1 MRLAMT
7 AVVVAVALAGC
18 GGGDGG
24 DTVVV
29 PSTPPPPDL
38 DGPDATFGQIR
49 SDFSDTFALYDDPF
63 PTTALAEMPVAGSAT
78 YTGSAV
84 YSNLTTDPFAV
95 RANPTRVSRVQMTA
109 DFFDKDVEGRLYSFR
124 SADPATTIAG
134 ELAMTGIIS
143 GNTFQGG
150 VFGAPG
156 GVSGTLLIDGVAE
169 THSGG
174 FAGNFAGSDVRAING
189 AVVHSTPT
197 TTYSGVMVGER

>member
-1 MRLAMT
+1 MRHAMT
-7 AVVVAVALAGC
+7 AVVLAVALAGC

-24 DTVVV
+24 GTVVV

-38 DGPDATFGQIR
+38 DGPDATFGQIQ

-63 PTTALAEMPVAGSAT
+63 PPTTIAEMPVAGSAT

-109 DFFDKDVEGRLYSFR
+109 DFTAADVSGRLYNFR

-150 VFGAPG
+150 AFGAPG
-156 GVSGTLLIDGVAE
+156 GVNGTLVTNGVPE
-169 THSGG
+169 THSGA
-174 FAGNFAGSDVRAING
+174 FAGNFAGSDARAING

-197 TTYSGVMVGER
+197 TTYSGTLVGER